1 MELSRFNLIS
11 SALVEKTRQE
21 NMQLYTKGIDKAWTA
36 VKPRTTQFNV
46 CRNKTAF
53 VVRKQFPLR
62 PAAAKT
68 VHGSQGDTERE
79 IFVDLESSR
88 AIPHIH
94 YVALSRVTSIEGLHM
109 RNLSENKISMNNH
122 VKGEMHRLRHEA
134 QLSPSLKFIYNI
146 PNGVIKIS
154 FLNAQSLHR
163 HFLDFKND
171 CNLQA
176 SGCSIVCETRFP
188 PWDDD
193 SVYQINN
200 LLLFRNDD
208 VVKEQGVRPYYGM
221 AIYSKEIFA
230 LGYPKKNNLHG
241 AEITILKLHD
251 YTNLIIAGI
260 YRSLKVP
267 LQNLYMAL
275 SELIDLLAH
284 ERYSVIMG
292 DSSTNLFDVSQTH
305 TILKMTFQQSGSGS
319 AAYK

>member
-1 MELSRFNLIS
+1 M
-11 SALVEKTRQE
+11 
-21 NMQLYTKGIDKAWTA
+21 
-36 VKPRTTQFNV
+36 
-46 CRNKTAF
+46 
-53 VVRKQFPLR
+53 
-62 PAAAKT
+62 
-68 VHGSQGDTERE
+68 
-79 IFVDLESSR
+79 
-88 AIPHIH
+88 
-94 YVALSRVTSIEGLHM
+94 
-109 RNLSENKISMNNH
+109 
-122 VKGEMHRLRHEA
+122 
-134 QLSPSLKFIYNI
+134 
-146 PNGVIKIS
+146 IKIY

-200 LLLFRNDD
+200 LLLFKNDD

-221 AIYSKEIFA
+221 VIYSTEIIA

-260 YRSLKVP
+260 YRSLNVP

-305 TILKMTFQQSGSGS
+305 TILKMMFQQSGSGS